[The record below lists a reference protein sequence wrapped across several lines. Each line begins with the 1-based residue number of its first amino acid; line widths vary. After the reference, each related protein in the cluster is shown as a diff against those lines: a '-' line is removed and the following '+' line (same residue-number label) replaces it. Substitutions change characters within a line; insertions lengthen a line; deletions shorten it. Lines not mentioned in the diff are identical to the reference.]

1 MGKRADHFMKAAVR
15 AAERAKEWALVA
27 AREAD
32 RLLQEARKRAETEDR
47 QRQLKQTLS
56 KTGRVLRAAGQAT
69 LVAGVLAGIAAV
81 RSERG
86 PRTLPTGKKR
96 KLAG

>member
-1 MGKRADHFMKAAVR
+1 MGRRADHFMSAAVR
-15 AAERAKEWALVA
+15 AAEHAKDWALVA

-32 RLLQEARKRAETEDR
+32 RLLQEARKRAESEDR
-47 QRQLKQTLS
+47 QRRLKRTLS
-56 KTGRVLRAAGQAT
+56 KTGRVLRTAGQAA

-81 RSERG
+81 RAERG
-86 PRTLPTGKKR
+86 PRKLPTGKKR